1 MTIKFLTLF
10 IFLFSYTITGSQN
23 VILFLAPGMNDQ
35 LIQYYE
41 KNYKEKSSF
50 YISNM
55 PVTRFLSPPYPSRKM
70 KVSIIPSQI
79 SIGLSPLKTQRTK
92 ASKREENMTLLEK
105 CQKKGIKTGLIS
117 SSELTSD
124 QITPFFFQKSFFTNQ
139 HKIIKRPFAK
149 KEFNLIITGGTKA
162 ASHSDWELL
171 NKKYGYTFLDGLYE
185 LKNPLSVSDF
195 QSLIIGNGSF
205 KYENHIKHQLKKV
218 KRKIKHD
225 QLLKKQYRQ
234 YLTTADYRANPLF
247 SELIRPSLSNLSK
260 NTNGFFMIANHSL
273 ILVAAQEA
281 NLNHAIEE
289 IHQFTLAV
297 EEAINWA
304 KTNAPTNTLVLI
316 VTYQDFGN
324 FENKNTD
331 HYSPYEWTNINSF
344 KKRLLFSFFHP
355 IHKTNKTNRPMPI
368 YAWGQQSKQIF
379 DIENY
384 HELHHLILDM
394 YQR

>member
-1 MTIKFLTLF
+1 MIIKFLILF

-41 KNYKEKSSF
+41 KNHKEKSSF
-50 YISNM
+50 YLSNM
-55 PVTRFLSPPYPSRKM
+55 PARRFLSPPYPSKKM
-70 KVSIIPSQI
+70 KISIIPSQI
-79 SIGLSPLKTQRTK
+79 SFGVSPLKTQLTK
-92 ASKREENMTLLEK
+92 ASKSVNMTLIQK
-105 CQKKGIKTGLIS
+105 FHKKGIKTGLIS
-117 SSELTSD
+117 SSELISD

-139 HKIIKRPFAK
+139 HKIIKHPFSK
-149 KEFNLIITGGTKA
+149 KELSLIVTGGVKG
-162 ASHSDWELL
+162 SSSGDWELL

-185 LKNPLSVSDF
+185 LKNPLNSSNF
-195 QSLIIGNGSF
+195 NSLIIENGAF
-205 KYENHIKHQLKKV
+205 KYENVIKHQLKKV

-225 QLLKKQYRQ
+225 QLLKKPYKQ
-234 YLTTADYRANPLF
+234 YLTTADYRPNPSF
-247 SELIRPSLSNLSK
+247 SELIQPSLSNLSD

-273 ILVAAQEA
+273 ILAAAQEA
-281 NLNHAIEE
+281 KLNHATQE

-304 KTNAPTNTLVLI
+304 KSNAPTNTLILV

-324 FENKNTD
+324 FENKNSD
-331 HYSPYEWTNINSF
+331 HFQAYEWTNINSF

-368 YAWGQQSKQIF
+368 YAWGEQSNKIYE
-379 DIENY
+379 IENY
-384 HELHHLILDM
+384 HELHHLILNM
-394 YQR
+394 FQR